1 VSEANRRY
9 IVEQARASNALEGL
23 YPSPEQEAG
32 MELWIQ
38 GKITIEEL
46 IEQAKQRH
54 TQSSTGESS
63 AVEING

>member
-1 VSEANRRY
+1 MVLVSEANRRY
-9 IVEQARASNALEGL
+9 IVEQARANNALEGL

-54 TQSSTGESS
+54 DKSS
-63 AVEING
+63 AVEN

>member
-1 VSEANRRY
+1 MVVVSEANRRY

-46 IEQAKQRH
+46 IEQAKERY
-54 TQSSTGESS
+54 TQSS
-63 AVEING
+63 AVEN

>member
-1 VSEANRRY
+1 MVSEANRRY
-9 IVEQARASNALEGL
+9 IVEQARANNALEGL
-23 YPSPEQEAG
+23 HPSPEQEAG

-54 TQSSTGESS
+54 DKSS
-63 AVEING
+63 AVEN

>member
-1 VSEANRRY
+1 MVDEAARRY
-9 IVEQARASNALEGL
+9 IVEQARANNALEGL

-38 GKITIEEL
+38 DKITIEEL

-54 TQSSTGESS
+54 TQSS
-63 AVEING
+63 AVEN